1 MIFNFWSFKNGY
13 WNYIVQIFNPCSI
26 QFSAY
31 APVRRVRVHETRHH
45 SVLHPPPPTNS
56 TTGSW
61 GGSWPRKRL
70 NLAEHLN
77 GLDNDLRLL
86 SVISSAGAGIIA
98 HHNFL
103 LQVLIDKIAEFDTH
117 QLQISVATHSQII
130 KCQIK
135 YHCPE
140 SYFNAVMTRE
150 RSTSI

>member
-1 MIFNFWSFKNGY
+1 MIIEIILFRYSTHALFNFLLTPLFVVFACMKLDT
-13 WNYIVQIFNPCSI
+13 I
-26 QFSAY
+26 QY
-31 APVRRVRVHETRHH
+31 YT
-45 SVLHPPPPTNS
+45 PPPTNS

-61 GGSWPRKRL
+61 GGSWPHKRL

-77 GLDNDLRLL
+77 GLDNDLRLV
-86 SVISSAGAGIIA
+86 SVIAYAGAGIIA

-117 QLQISVATHSQII
+117 QLQISVTTHSQII

-135 YHCPE
+135 YHCPG